1 MFLIISIVF
10 FKKKKK
16 LIIISKASLNKNKC
30 LYIFYVIEGK
40 TKLVNEI
47 KSY

>member
-10 FKKKKK
+10 FIKKK